1 MSGSGV
7 ERSASATRP
16 TPNRVEAAPALTI
29 IVKALNEE
37 KHIEACLRSVV
48 PACAQLRGEVILADS
63 LSTDRTVEIAARFNV
78 TIVQMLSADDRGCGA
93 ALQLGYQFARGKYIY
108 VLDADMTLEPG
119 FLRIAMDYLEAHPGV
134 AAVGGR
140 LVDLQLNNSA
150 DKQRSARY
158 AALRQEQ
165 AVTSLGGGGLY
176 RRSAIDAVGYL
187 AHRWLPACEEAELGV
202 RLRCAG
208 WRLIRLPQT
217 ALFHCGHNETSSQM
231 LRRLWRNQR
240 MQAYGIFLRSAI
252 GKPWLAG
259 AVKGCWFVFIAPLL
273 FVGALALAILAA
285 GGGFD
290 FFPAWGWS
298 QVVFWSATFSV
309 LLWRKKN
316 LAEASL
322 AFFSWH
328 LFTLAA
334 ARGFIRQPHDPSL
347 PIPARVLKFA

>member
-1 MSGSGV
+1 MHPNLNSV
-7 ERSASATRP
+7 E
-16 TPNRVEAAPALTI
+16 VAPSLTI
-29 IVKALNEE
+29 IIKALNEE
-37 KHIEACLRSVV
+37 KHIEACLRSVLPV
-48 PACAQLRGEVILADS
+48 CAQLHGEVILADS
-63 LSTDRTVEIAARFNV
+63 LSTDRTVEIAAKFNV

-93 ALQLGYQFARGKYIY
+93 ALQLGYQFARGRYIY

-119 FLRIAMDYLEAHPGV
+119 FLHIAIDYLDAHPGV

-140 LVDLQLNNSA
+140 LVDLQLKNSA

-158 AALRQEQ
+158 AALQQEQ

-176 RRSAIDAVGYL
+176 RRSAIDSVGYL

-217 ALFHCGHNETSSQM
+217 ALIHCGHNETSWQM
-231 LRRLWRNQR
+231 LRRLWCNQR

-252 GKPWLAG
+252 GKPWLVE
-259 AVKGCWFVFIAPLL
+259 AVKGCWFVFIAPAL
-273 FVGALALAILAA
+273 FVGALALAA
-285 GGGFD
+285 GSGFD
-290 FFPAWGWS
+290 FFSAWCWI
-298 QVVFWSATFSV
+298 QVASWGATFSA

-316 LAEASL
+316 WTEASL
-322 AFFSWH
+322 AFLSWH
-328 LFTLAA
+328 LFAVAA

-347 PIPARVLKFA
+347 PIPARVLKFS

>member
-1 MSGSGV
+1 MQ
-7 ERSASATRP
+7 
-16 TPNRVEAAPALTI
+16 PNPNSVEAAPAFTI
-29 IVKALNEE
+29 IIKALNEE
-37 KHIEACLRSVV
+37 KRIEACLRSVLPV
-48 PACAQLRGEVILADS
+48 CAQLHGEVILADS
-63 LSTDRTVEIAARFNV
+63 LSTDRTIEIAARFKV

-119 FLRIAMDYLEAHPGV
+119 FLRIAIDYLEAHPDV

-140 LVDLQLNNSA
+140 LVDLQLNNLA
-150 DKQRSARY
+150 DKRRSARY
-158 AALRQEQ
+158 AALLQEQ
-165 AVTSLGGGGLY
+165 VVTSLGGGGLY

-217 ALFHCGHNETSSQM
+217 ALVHCGHNETSAQM

-259 AVKGCWFVFIAPLL
+259 AVKGCWFVFIAPVLFLGSLVLAMLL
-273 FVGALALAILAA
+273 NGCGV
-285 GGGFD
+285 D
-290 FFPAWGWS
+290 FFSAWGWA
-298 QVVFWSATFSV
+298 QIAFWGAAFSA

-316 LAEASL
+316 WADATL

-328 LFTLAA
+328 LFALAA
-334 ARGFIRQPHDPSL
+334 ARGFTRHPRDPFLS
-347 PIPARVLKFA
+347 IPARVLKSV

>member
-1 MSGSGV
+1 MHPNPNSV
-7 ERSASATRP
+7 E
-16 TPNRVEAAPALTI
+16 APALTI
-29 IVKALNEE
+29 IIKALNEE
-37 KHIEACLRSVV
+37 KRIEACLRSVL
-48 PACAQLRGEVILADS
+48 PTCTQLHGEVILADS
-63 LSTDRTVEIAARFNV
+63 LSTDRTVDIAAKFKV

-119 FLRIAMDYLEAHPGV
+119 FLRSAIDYLDAHPDV

-158 AALRQEQ
+158 AALRQELGV
-165 AVTSLGGGGLY
+165 ASLGGGGLY

-217 ALFHCGHNETSSQM
+217 ALIHCGHDETSSQM
-231 LRRLWRNQR
+231 LRRLWRNRR

-252 GKPWLAG
+252 GKPWLAE
-259 AVKGCWFVFIAPLL
+259 AVKGCWFVFVAPAL
-273 FVGALALAILAA
+273 FFGSLALAILAT
-285 GGGFD
+285 GRGFD
-290 FFPAWGWS
+290 FFSVWGWA
-298 QVVFWSATFSV
+298 QIAFWCVTFSA

-316 LAEASL
+316 WTDASL
-322 AFFSWH
+322 AFVSWH
-328 LFTLAA
+328 LFALATV
-334 ARGFIRQPHDPSL
+334 RGFVRQPRDPFL
-347 PIPARVLKFA
+347 PIPARLLKSV